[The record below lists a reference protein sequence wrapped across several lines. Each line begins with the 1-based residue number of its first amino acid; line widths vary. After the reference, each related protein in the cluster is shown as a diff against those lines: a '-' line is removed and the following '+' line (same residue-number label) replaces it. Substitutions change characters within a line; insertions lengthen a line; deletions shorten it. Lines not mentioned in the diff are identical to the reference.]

1 MTLGADRF
9 LDGKVRPRVLGVRSF
24 ERLDR
29 VLQAVGRAVGRH
41 LHHQT
46 HVEVARRAALRIG
59 HAPPGEAKPLP
70 ALAPPG
76 DLQPHRPVRRRH
88 RDGRA
93 ADRLADRDR
102 HLDGE
107 VLAVA
112 PEEWVRPDLH
122 DEVEVARR
130 GAPAPDAALALHAHA
145 RAVAHPGGNLDR
157 ELLALLDRAGAAATR
172 AGAHPLPAASAA
184 LRARRRPAD
193 GDRRLGTPQGVEEVH
208 LDRVLEVAAARR
220 TRRGA
225 GGCARPEQ
233 LLDDVGEAPLLVLLL
248 RRAPPTPPAGAAEAE
263 ALERALA
270 AEGEAVPALGPALVL
285 ACPCRIEPG
294 LQALQAELVVELAL
308 AGVGED
314 VVRDRD
320 LLEALLGLVV
330 PRVQV
335 GVVLAGEPAVRLLY
349 LVGARA
355 PLDAENRVEIPLLR
369 HRPRISRRTGAGP
382 CRRRSRA
389 ARRRSPCYPTRPGGV
404 RP

>member
-112 PEEWVRPDLH
+112 VEERVRPDLH

-130 GAPAPDAALALHAHA
+130 GAAAPDAALALHAHA

-157 ELLALLDRAGAAATR
+157 DLLALLDRAGAAA
-172 AGAHPLPAASAA
+172 
-184 LRARRRPAD
+184 
-193 GDRRLGTPQGVEEVH
+193 
-208 LDRVLEVAAARR
+208 
-220 TRRGA
+220 
-225 GGCARPEQ
+225 
-233 LLDDVGEAPLLVLLL
+233 
-248 RRAPPTPPAGAAEAE
+248 AEAE
-263 ALERALA
+263 ALERSLA

-285 ACPCRIEPG
+285 AGTRRIEPG

-308 AGVGED
+308 ARVRED

-320 LLEALLGLVV
+320 LLEALLGLLV

-355 PLDAENRVEIPLLR
+355 PLDTENRVEIPLLR
-369 HRPRISRRTGAGP
+369 HRPRISRCTGAGP
-382 CRRRSRA
+382 CQRRSRA
-389 ARRRSPCYPTRPGGV
+389 ARRRSPCCPTRPGGA

>member
-1 MTLGADRF
+1 MTLRADRF
-9 LDGKVRPRVLGVRSF
+9 LEGKVRPRVFGVRSF

-29 VLQAVGRAVGRH
+29 VLQAVGRSVGRH
-41 LHHQT
+41 LHHQA

-59 HAPPGEAKPLP
+59 HAAPGEAKPLP

-76 DLQPHRPVRRRH
+76 HLEPHRPVRRRH

-93 ADRLADRDR
+93 PDRLADRDR

-112 PEEWVRPDLH
+112 PEERVRPDLD

-130 GAPAPDAALALHAHA
+130 GAAASHTALALHAHA
-145 RAVAHPGGNLDR
+145 RTVALPG
-157 ELLALLDRAGAAATR
+157 
-172 AGAHPLPAASAA
+172 
-184 LRARRRPAD
+184 
-193 GDRRLGTPQGVEEVH
+193 
-208 LDRVLEVAAARR
+208 
-220 TRRGA
+220 
-225 GGCARPEQ
+225 
-233 LLDDVGEAPLLVLLL
+233 
-248 RRAPPTPPAGAAEAE
+248 RAPPAPTAGAAEAE
-263 ALERALA
+263 TLERALA

-285 ACPCRIEPG
+285 ACTRRIEPG

-308 AGVGED
+308 ARVRED

-320 LLEALLGLVV
+320 LLEALLGLLV

-335 GVVLAGEPAVRLLY
+335 GVMLAGEPAVRLLY

-355 PLDAENRVEIPLLR
+355 PLDTENRVEIPLLR
-369 HRPRISRRTGAGP
+369 HRPRISRRTGSGP

-389 ARRRSPCYPTRPGGV
+389 ARRRSPCCPTRPGDA

>member
-1 MTLGADRF
+1 MTLRADRF
-9 LDGKVRPRVLGVRSF
+9 LDGKVRPRVFGVRSL

-29 VLQAVGRAVGRH
+29 VLQAVGRAVRRD
-41 LHHQT
+41 LHHQA

-59 HAPPGEAKPLP
+59 HAAPGEAKPLP

-76 DLQPHRPVRRRH
+76 HLEPHRPVRRRH

-93 ADRLADRDR
+93 PDRLADRDR

-112 PEEWVRPDLH
+112 PEERVRPDLH

-130 GAPAPDAALALHAHA
+130 GAAAPHAALALHAHA
-145 RAVAHPGGNLDR
+145 RTVAHPGGNLDR
-157 ELLALLDRAGAAATR
+157 ELLALLDRAGAAAAR
-172 AGAHPLPAASAA
+172 AGAHPLPAAAAA
-184 LRARRRPAD
+184 LRAGRRPAD
-193 GDRRLGTPQGVEEVH
+193 GHRRLGTPQGVEEVH
-208 LDRVLEVAAARR
+208 LDRVLEVGAARR

-225 GGCARPEQ
+225 GGGARPEQ

-248 RRAPPTPPAGAAEAE
+248 RRAPPTPPAEAE

-285 ACPCRIEPG
+285 ACTRRIEPG

-308 AGVGED
+308 ARVGED

-320 LLEALLGLVV
+320 LLEALLGLLVL
-330 PRVQV
+330 RVQV
-335 GVVLAGEPAVRLLY
+335 GVMLASEAAVRLLY

-355 PLDAENRVEIPLLR
+355 PLDTENRVEIPLLR

-389 ARRRSPCYPTRPGGV
+389 ARRRSPCCPTRPGGA